1 MPVRSSQEDFLLRE
15 LRKVAAMIARAMG
28 FRTSGD
34 LPAARVE
41 IEHGYVTL
49 LGPQA
54 SLLRML
60 DVQSSARLIAD
71 SRKVSALARLTAAEA
86 ALAADNGKP
95 DEAKQLLLRAKS
107 LAREAVEMDPNDE
120 EAQRALEEL
129 LALCPS
135 RRGYPYSRV
144 DAPGPNRAPR
154 DDGTGPRNDRL
165 LRASG
170 NGTVPVWTRDS
181 HRASWRVRRGSG
193 AYDSRV

>member
-34 LPAARVE
+34 LPAARLE
-41 IEHGYVTL
+41 IENGYVTL

-54 SLLRML
+54 TLLRML

-95 DEAKQLLLRAKS
+95 EEAQQLLLRAKS
-107 LAREAVEMDPNDE
+107 LVREAVDMDPNDE
-120 EAQRALEEL
+120 EAKRALEEL
-129 LALCPS
+129 LAL
-135 RRGYPYSRV
+135 
-144 DAPGPNRAPR
+144 
-154 DDGTGPRNDRL
+154 
-165 LRASG
+165 
-170 NGTVPVWTRDS
+170 
-181 HRASWRVRRGSG
+181 
-193 AYDSRV
+193 

>member
-34 LPAARVE
+34 LPAARRE
-41 IEHGYVTL
+41 IENGYLTL

-54 SLLRML
+54 TLLRML

-95 DEAKQLLLRAKS
+95 EEAQQLLSRAKS
-107 LAREAVEMDPNDE
+107 LVREAVGMDPSDE
-120 EAQRALEEL
+120 EAKRALEEL
-129 LALCPS
+129 LAL
-135 RRGYPYSRV
+135 
-144 DAPGPNRAPR
+144 
-154 DDGTGPRNDRL
+154 
-165 LRASG
+165 
-170 NGTVPVWTRDS
+170 
-181 HRASWRVRRGSG
+181 
-193 AYDSRV
+193 